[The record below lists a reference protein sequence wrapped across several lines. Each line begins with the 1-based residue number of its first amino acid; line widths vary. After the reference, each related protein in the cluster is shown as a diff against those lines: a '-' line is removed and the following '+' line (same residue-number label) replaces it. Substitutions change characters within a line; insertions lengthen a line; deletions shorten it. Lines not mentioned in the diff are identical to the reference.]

1 MNLEVLVADL
11 HIHSVLSP
19 CARRDMLPQCIVLE
33 ALEKGIGAIAL
44 TDHNACDNVA
54 VTLELGERFGLWV
67 IPGIEIETREEIHL
81 LSYFPTLELLV
92 SFNRVVEEYLLS
104 IPLERDVWG
113 EEWVIDEE
121 GNVREKKTN
130 LLTVPLSLS
139 LEEVVREVECR
150 EGVIVPAHV
159 DRKSYSIIS
168 QLGFIPPGLS
178 LRALEVSSFKE
189 IGKMDPSLRRYALLS
204 FSDAHTL
211 EEVGYRT
218 TSFFVA
224 SRSFDE
230 FLLAL
235 SGEKERKVLSF

>member
-1 MNLEVLVADL
+1 VNLEILVADL

-19 CARRDMLPQCIVLE
+19 CARRDMLPHCIVLE
-33 ALEKGIGAIAL
+33 ALERGIDAIAL

-54 VTLELGERFGLWV
+54 VTLELGGRFGLWV

-81 LSYFPTLELLV
+81 LSYFPTLELLA
-92 SFNRVVEEYLLS
+92 SFNRVVEEHLLP
-104 IPLERDVWG
+104 IPLERDIWG

-130 LLTVPLSLS
+130 LLAVPLSLS
-139 LEEVVREVECR
+139 LEEVVQEVEHCG
-150 EGVIVPAHV
+150 GVVIPAHV

-168 QLGFIPPGLS
+168 QLGFIPSGLS
-178 LRALEVSSFKE
+178 LKALEASSFKE
-189 IGKMDPSLRRYALLS
+189 IEKMDSSLTRYALLS
-204 FSDAHTL
+204 FSDAHAL
-211 EEVGYRT
+211 EEIGRRT